1 MNNRRIM
8 GIGLGL
14 AIILAIVIIVV
25 ALSGGDD
32 DKTSATEPMTVTDPW
47 IRPAAAEQNSAA
59 FMTLVNN
66 TDQGERLIR
75 VESDIAE
82 MVEIHRT
89 TMEGDVMHMEPVD
102 GIDIP
107 ANGSAELK
115 PGDYHVM
122 IMMLKS
128 ELTEGQTVTLT
139 LHFESGLEMTVDTPV
154 EMRE

>member
-8 GIGLGL
+8 GIGIGL
-14 AIILAIVIIVV
+14 AIILAIGIIVL

-32 DKTSATEPMTVTDPW
+32 DKTSATEPIAVTDPW
-47 IRPAAAEQNSAA
+47 IRPAAAGQNSAA
-59 FMTLVNN
+59 FMTIVNN

-82 MVEIHRT
+82 MIELHHT
-89 TMEGDVMHMEPVD
+89 TMEGDVMSMEPVD

-115 PGDYHVM
+115 PGEYHVM
-122 IMMLKS
+122 IMMLTS